1 MQIIPTTGLKKLFPE
16 VEAEIQKLKEASRWV
31 QIDVCDGVFTTGRT
45 FDLDLMGKLDFET
58 PNNLWDVHLMVKEPT
73 TWVNKA
79 IHIGASRII
88 GQVEMM
94 SDRSEFL
101 EKIKNEGAEAGLA
114 FDVDTTID
122 KIEGDWD
129 MVLLMGR
136 KAGFG
141 YFEFEKKVLDKIKEV
156 KDMGYL
162 VGIDGGADEKN
173 IVAMEEAGADIVY
186 SEVNYWKLRND
197 R

>member
-1 MQIIPTTGLKKLFPE
+1 MQIIPTAGLKKDFYDAE
-16 VEAEIQKLKEASRWV
+16 EAIRKLKDASRWIQV
-31 QIDVCDGVFTTGRT
+31 DVCDGVFAAGRT

-58 PNNLWDVHLMVKEPT
+58 PNNLWDVHLMVKEPA

-94 SDRSEFL
+94 KSREEFL

-114 FDVDTTID
+114 FDVDTPID

-129 MVLLMGR
+129 IILLMGR

-141 YFEFEKKVLDKIKEV
+141 YFEFEKKVLDKIKKV
-156 KDMGYL
+156 KDMGYI
-162 VGIDGGADEKN
+162 VGIDGGADVDNVEA
-173 IVAMEEAGADIVY
+173 IEEAGADIVY
-186 SEVNYWKLRND
+186 SEVNYWKLRD
-197 R
+197 A

>member
-16 VEAEIQKLKEASRWV
+16 AEAEIQKLKEASRWV

-58 PNNLWDVHLMVKEPT
+58 PNNLWDVHLMVKEPA

-114 FDVDTTID
+114 FDVDTAID

-156 KDMGYL
+156 KDMGYI

>member
-1 MQIIPTTGLKKLFPE
+1 MQIIPTAGLKKDFYDAE
-16 VEAEIQKLKEASRWV
+16 EAIRKLKDASRWIQV
-31 QIDVCDGVFTTGRT
+31 DVCDGVFATGRT

-58 PNNLWDVHLMVKEPT
+58 PNNLWDIHLMVKEPN

-79 IHIGASRII
+79 IHIGASRVI
-88 GQVEMM
+88 GQVELM
-94 SDRSEFL
+94 SSREEFL

-114 FDVDTTID
+114 FDVDTEVD

-141 YFEFEKKVLDKIKEV
+141 YFEFEKKVLDKIKKI
-156 KDMGYL
+156 KDMGYI
-162 VGIDGGADEKN
+162 VGIDGGADVDNVKA
-173 IVAMEEAGADIVY
+173 IEEAGADIVY
-186 SEVNYWKLRND
+186 SEVNYWKLRNA
-197 R
+197 

>member
-1 MQIIPTTGLKKLFPE
+1 MQIIPTAGLKKSFPE
-16 VEAEIQKLKEASRWV
+16 AEEAIRKLKDASRWIQV
-31 QIDVCDGVFTTGRT
+31 DVCDGVFALGRT

-58 PNNLWDVHLMVKEPT
+58 PNNLWDVHLMVKEPA

-79 IHIGASRII
+79 IHIGASRVI

-94 SDRSEFL
+94 SNRDEFL

-114 FDVDTTID
+114 FDVDTEID

-136 KAGFG
+136 RAGFG
-141 YFEFEKKVLDKIKEV
+141 YFEFEKKVLDKIKKV
-156 KDMGYL
+156 KDMGYI
-162 VGIDGGADEKN
+162 VGIDGGADVDN
-173 IVAMEEAGADIVY
+173 IKAIEEAGADILY
-186 SEVNYWKLRND
+186 SEVNYWKLRD
-197 R
+197 A